1 MPIYEYRC
9 ESCGTTKELILK
21 PGEEARPR
29 CASCRKLMR
38 RVISQ
43 TAFILKGSG
52 WYVTDYPSQERK
64 KGMEAE
70 KGTGAAVAKEQA
82 GEKKESAAPATSA
95 KKTEPKP
102 AAEKKGKR
110 HKS

>member
-9 ESCGTTKELILK
+9 ESCGTMKELILK

-29 CASCRKLMR
+29 CARCRTLMR

-64 KGMEAE
+64 KGMEADKGPSAPPKEAAGE
-70 KGTGAAVAKEQA
+70 KKEGAAPEKPAKKPEQKQA
-82 GEKKESAAPATSA
+82 GEKK
-95 KKTEPKP
+95 
-102 AAEKKGKR
+102 GKQR
-110 HKS
+110 KA

>member
-9 ESCGTTKELILK
+9 ESCGTMKELILK

-29 CASCRKLMR
+29 CGSCRKLMR

-43 TAFILKGSG
+43 TAFILKGEG

-70 KGTGAAVAKEQA
+70 KDSRGAAAKEAAA
-82 GEKKESAAPATSA
+82 GKKDSSAPEKPA
-95 KKTEPKP
+95 KKAESKP
-102 AAEKKGKR
+102 AAEKKGKSP
-110 HKS
+110 KS